1 MRVTFAITVQH
12 SISWGIMPLG
22 SCRFWEFLTSPW
34 KMHLLETT
42 LKKDMRNS
50 DPWPLEYTVHRYVV
64 ETNLLTLET
73 SAFYICH
80 DGNSTFIS
88 LDNTKFLLLNI
99 SCVSHE
105 LIESC
110 TNYSFHCDN
119 LSDIIHVHYGSKIRK
134 LQAPLYM
141 VHLVSPWAL
150 ELNLL
155 LFAWV
160 LIMVSVRE
168 TLCGVYTILVAG
180 IS

>member
-50 DPWPLEYTVHRYVV
+50 DSWPLEYTVHRHVV
-64 ETNLLTLET
+64 ETNLLNLSIGSDAEALTLET
-73 SAFYICH
+73 SAFYIFH

-88 LDNTKFLLLNI
+88 LDNTKFLLLNL

-105 LIESC
+105 LTESC

-119 LSDIIHVHYGSKIRK
+119 LSDIIQSTTVAKSGSTGPFVSGSSGV
-134 LQAPLYM
+134 PLS
-141 VHLVSPWAL
+141 L
-150 ELNLL
+150 
-155 LFAWV
+155 
-160 LIMVSVRE
+160 R
-168 TLCGVYTILVAG
+168 T
-180 IS
+180 